1 MPSYGGFDT
10 TIHTGSSGDSH
21 GGIVRSFS
29 DPSSTPSGTSV
40 SENGGN
46 STSGL
51 SNWMSQMMDS
61 INSSAFDQW
70 QFNSEEAAKNR
81 KWMEKMSN
89 TAHQREVQDLI
100 KAGLNPVLSAMNG
113 NGASTP
119 QGQAAQGASAASAI
133 SSIMSSYINAQSA
146 IQVASIYTANQRYMA
161 ENYPSNII
169 QGLNALFSSGD
180 GSGSGISN
188 MKKAFLSLKDMDWNS
203 YMKNKPSYKLGEQIE
218 RWLEKNT

>member
-1 MPSYGGFDT
+1 MPYTPAIITNDG
-10 TIHTGSSGDSH
+10 GSSGSAQNPA
-21 GGIVRSFS
+21 VNAQ
-29 DPSSTPSGTSV
+29 TPSAPSV
-40 SENGGN
+40 GSSSN

-51 SNWMSQMMDS
+51 SNWMSQMMDA
-61 INSSAFDQW
+61 INGSAFDQW
-70 QFNSEEAAKNR
+70 QFNSYEADKNR

-89 TAHQREVQDLI
+89 TAHQREVTDLI

-119 QGQAAQGASAASAI
+119 QGQAAQGASAASAV
-133 SSIMSSYINAQSA
+133 SSIMSSWINAQSA

-169 QGLNALFSSGD
+169 QALNALFSSGD

-188 MKKAFLSLKDMDWNS
+188 LKSAIRDMNGFDFSKWYKDS
-203 YMKNKPSYKLGEQIE
+203 YTWKFGQDAEKQI
-218 RWLEKNT
+218 RKFFGK